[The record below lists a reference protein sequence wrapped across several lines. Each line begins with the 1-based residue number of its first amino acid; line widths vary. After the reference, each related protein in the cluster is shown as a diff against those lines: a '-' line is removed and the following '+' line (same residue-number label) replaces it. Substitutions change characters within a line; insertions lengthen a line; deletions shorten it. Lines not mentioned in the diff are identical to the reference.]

1 MSPTRRIEGGFC
13 HHTAFLSVVLPR
25 KRVFDT
31 RERLWRIL
39 IKRMDATDWLVHSC
53 VSETRPFNN
62 TILSDQRECSVVTL
76 YIPAH
81 QRVGDTPP
89 ALGTMLDQE
98 KKGNCSTVT
107 TVTREMR
114 RLYRG
119 YWACVGK
126 ACGAVFSVGGG
137 WLVAFSAQMQLAV
150 AQFCLIIFRKDSL
163 TATMWLYFC
172 IVIER
177 VIMAWRLQCSSSV
190 ASL

>member
-1 MSPTRRIEGGFC
+1 MVGC
-13 HHTAFLSVVLPR
+13 HHTALCLVWCFRDSVSSTR
-25 KRVFDT
+25 GGEIARVYGGT
-31 RERLWRIL
+31 SSRGWKPPI
-39 IKRMDATDWLVHSC
+39 VCHHPC

-62 TILSDQRECSVVTL
+62 TILSDQRERSVVTL

-98 KKGNCSTVT
+98 KKGNCNTVT

-150 AQFCLIIFRKDSL
+150 VQFCLIIFRKDS
-163 TATMWLYFC
+163 
-172 IVIER
+172 
-177 VIMAWRLQCSSSV
+177 
-190 ASL
+190 